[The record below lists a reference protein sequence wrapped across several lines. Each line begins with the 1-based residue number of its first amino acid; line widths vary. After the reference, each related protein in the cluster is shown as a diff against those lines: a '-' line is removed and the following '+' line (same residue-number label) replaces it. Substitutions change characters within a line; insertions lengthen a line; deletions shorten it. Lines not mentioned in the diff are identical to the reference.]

1 MFLRQ
6 STASQEILLGPFVDP
21 ADGDTAVTGLTIA
34 NTDIKLFK
42 HGASS
47 QANKNS
53 GGATHDA
60 GGYYVA
66 TLDATDSNTLGNLEV
81 NVHVSGAL
89 AVKREYVVLPAAIY
103 DCFIGGDVIP
113 DSTASV
119 GTRPTPL
126 QALLMTQRTLAT
138 RDASGTTLTVRKED
152 NTTAAMTFTLNHPT
166 SPTTV
171 TRDT

>member
-6 STASQEILLGPFVDP
+6 STASQEILLGRFLDP
-21 ADGDTAVTGLTIA
+21 ADGDTEVTSLTIA

-60 GGYYVA
+60 NGMYVA
-66 TLDATDSNTLGNLEV
+66 TLDATDTNTLGNLEV
-81 NVHVSGAL
+81 NVHVAGAL
-89 AVKREYVVLPAAIY
+89 AVKREFVVLPAAIY
-103 DCFIGGDVIP
+103 DCFIGDIVIP
-113 DSTASV
+113 DSTPAV
-119 GTRPTPL
+119 GTRPKVL
-126 QALLMTQRTLAT
+126 EALLIPTRTLGT

-152 NTTAAMTFTLNHPT
+152 NTTAAMTFTTNHPT
-166 SPTTV
+166 APTSIVRAT
-171 TRDT
+171 